1 MSVDLRRWFKGLSW
15 SFLWVLLFWTFLVIG
30 LPTEA
35 AKGWLAERLGHGF
48 DAKVSVEE
56 LDIRWNFGIMLKGVS
71 LTSQAS
77 AMRLEWLKVQPRL
90 SSLISVKPEMD
101 FSGGTSSG
109 GHLSGSYHSGELSLS
124 FKDISFKD
132 FSTATLPV
140 PSSATMSGSGRLK
153 FVTGN
158 GTIDTEVDG
167 VPGGKQRLRIPG
179 GEGLGLDGKLKI
191 TVSLPKL

>member
-1 MSVDLRRWFKGLSW
+1 MSW
-15 SFLWVLLFWTFLVIG
+15 SFLWVLFFWTFLVIG

-35 AKGWLAERLGHGF
+35 ARGWLVERLGHGF
-48 DAKVSVEE
+48 DGKVSVEE
-56 LDIRWNFGIMLKGVS
+56 LDIGWNLGAKRKRGS
-71 LTSQAS
+71 LTRQGA
-77 AMRLEWLKVQPRL
+77 AMRLEWLKVQPRV
-90 SSLISVKPEMD
+90 SGLISVKPEMD

-109 GHLSGSYHSGELSLS
+109 GHLAGSYQSGELFFS
-124 FKDISFKD
+124 FSDISFRH
-132 FSTATLPV
+132 FSTATMPV

-179 GEGLGLDGKLKI
+179 GEGFGLDGKLKI

>member
-1 MSVDLRRWFKGLSW
+1 
-15 SFLWVLLFWTFLVIG
+15 
-30 LPTEA
+30 
-35 AKGWLAERLGHGF
+35 
-48 DAKVSVEE
+48 
-56 LDIRWNFGIMLKGVS
+56 MLKGVS

-77 AMRLEWLKVQPRL
+77 AMRLEWLQVQPRL
-90 SSLISVKPEMD
+90 SGLISVKPEMD
-101 FSGGTSSG
+101 FSGGTPSG
-109 GHLSGSYHSGELSLS
+109 GHLSGSYQSGELSLS
-124 FKDISFKD
+124 FNDISFKD

-158 GTIDTEVDG
+158 GTIDAEVDG

>member
-1 MSVDLRRWFKGLSW
+1 LSVDLRRWFRGLGW

-35 AKGWLAERLGHGF
+35 AKGWLAERLGHDF
-48 DAKVSVEE
+48 DAKVSVEQ
-56 LDIRWNFGIMLKGVS
+56 LDIGWNLGITLKGVS

-90 SSLISVKPEMD
+90 SSLIWVKPEMD
-101 FSGGTSSG
+101 FSGGTPSG

-124 FKDISFKD
+124 CRVICFKDS
-132 FSTATLPV
+132 STATLPV
-140 PSSATMSGSGRLK
+140 PSSANMSGSGRLK

-167 VPGGKQRLRIPG
+167 VPGGKQRLRMSG
-179 GEGLGLDGKLKI
+179 GEGRGLDGKLKI
-191 TVSLPKL
+191 AVSLPKL